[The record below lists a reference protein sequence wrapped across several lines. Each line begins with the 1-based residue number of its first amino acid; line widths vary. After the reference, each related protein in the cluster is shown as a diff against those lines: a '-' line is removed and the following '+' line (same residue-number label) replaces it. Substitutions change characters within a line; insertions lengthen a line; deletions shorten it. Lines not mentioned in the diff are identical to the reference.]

1 MTIDIES
8 VPLEVLAQQCALE
21 TRRFL
26 DRQVEHDT
34 RYCYEVF
41 RRAFVVGN
49 QDAYALI
56 CGQYSSI
63 VANWVR
69 ARLRSAALEEAL
81 EECVNWAFASMFH
94 SLSRPGAFAKFES
107 LGHLLAYMRSCA
119 FSAAETENRKNKI
132 MDELTESLVSTE
144 EEPERSVIR
153 AETIENV
160 RRIVLPLLK
169 DERERIV
176 YECYFALDLAPR
188 VIYEMNPTVFTD
200 VRDVHRVKQVML
212 ERIGRALRTI
222 GEEYLR

>member
-1 MTIDIES
+1 M
-8 VPLEVLAQQCALE
+8 
-21 TRRFL
+21 

-41 RRAFVVGN
+41 RRAFVGGS
-49 QDAYALI
+49 QDAYELI
-56 CGQYSSI
+56 CRQYAPM
-63 VANWVR
+63 VTNWVR
-69 ARLRSAALEEAL
+69 VRLRSAALDDAV

-107 LGHLLAYMRSCA
+107 IRHLLAYMRSCA
-119 FSAAETENRKNKI
+119 VSAAETENRKNKI

-144 EEPERSVIR
+144 EGPERSVIR
-153 AETIENV
+153 AETVEIV
-160 RRIVLPLLK
+160 RRIVLPMLK

-176 YECYFALDLAPR
+176 YESYFALDLPPR
-188 VIYEMNPTVFTD
+188 VIYEMNPTVFAD

-222 GEEYLR
+222 GEEHLL